1 MSAPDFWNNRERA
14 QKDVDEVSRLRSLI
28 NPFRELEREIADFEA
43 LQQLAS
49 EEKDES
55 HRLQAEREVASEHD
69 RLVRRL
75 EEFELRQFLS
85 GENDRANAFLTI
97 HSGAGGTESCDW
109 ADMLL
114 RMYQRWIE
122 RGGFKSRI
130 VDVQTGEEVGIKS
143 VTLLVSGEYA
153 YGHLRTERGVHR
165 LVRISPFDANKRRH
179 TSFASVDVVAEIADS
194 APIEVNPA
202 DLEIDT
208 FRSGGKG
215 GQNVNKVE
223 TAVRIVHK
231 PTGIVVACQAE
242 RSQGRNREL
251 ALKMLKAKLY
261 QIEEDKKRAEMD
273 RQYGEKGEIA
283 WGNQIRSYVFQPY
296 QMVKDHRTGAETSNV
311 QEVMDG
317 DIDMFIQAKLRG
329 QKAGKTVGPKESA
342 VKIHLSPNPVYMKPT
357 ANLRS
362 LDKKSIVVVDGSH
375 RTPAHIGV
383 SDADPRS
390 EHAGLCYVNVWQAS
404 LEDMNIEWT
413 DAGSGPPPTSR
424 AHRWDAYLTQDALP
438 LIRPNTEDPK
448 YGDLLL
454 EVPNKP

>member
-1 MSAPDFWNNRERA
+1 MAAPDFWNNRERA
-14 QKDVDEVSRLRSLI
+14 QADIEEVSRLRSLI
-28 NPFRELEREIADFEA
+28 NPFQELEREINDLEA
-43 LQQLAS
+43 LQQLAA
-49 EEKDES
+49 EEQDEA
-55 HRLQAEREVASEHD
+55 RRGQAEREVAAEHD
-69 RLVRRL
+69 RLIHKL

-114 RMYQRWIE
+114 RVYQRWIE
-122 RGGFKSRI
+122 RSGYNSQI
-130 VDVQTGEEVGIKS
+130 IDVQTGEEVGIKS
-143 VTLLVSGEYA
+143 ITLLVTGQYA
-153 YGHLRTERGVHR
+153 YGYLQTERGVHR

-179 TSFASVDVVAEIADS
+179 TSFASVDVVPEIADTS
-194 APIEVNPA
+194 PIDINPA
-202 DLEIDT
+202 DLEFDT

-261 QIEEDKKRAEMD
+261 QIEEDKKRAELD

-317 DIDMFIQAKLRG
+317 RIDMFIQAKLRG
-329 QKAGKTVGPKESA
+329 QEAGKENG
-342 VKIHLSPNPVYMKPT
+342 H
-357 ANLRS
+357 
-362 LDKKSIVVVDGSH
+362 
-375 RTPAHIGV
+375 
-383 SDADPRS
+383 
-390 EHAGLCYVNVWQAS
+390 
-404 LEDMNIEWT
+404 
-413 DAGSGPPPTSR
+413 
-424 AHRWDAYLTQDALP
+424 
-438 LIRPNTEDPK
+438 
-448 YGDLLL
+448 
-454 EVPNKP
+454 